1 MSHQFSRLAAAGLL
15 AAAAA
20 TAGAAE
26 FSVGFVHPETYTDAG
41 YSRSPASERDRAE
54 VMHDI
59 EQHLQRLAERSLPA
73 GDTLRIE
80 VLDIDLAGHFEPF
93 RFRGADVRIVRDI
106 AAPRIKLRYTLSR
119 GGQVAAQA
127 EERLT
132 DLSFLMGFN
141 RYPAS
146 DRLRYEKAML
156 DDWFDKR
163 FAAPQ

>member
-1 MSHQFSRLAAAGLL
+1 MNLSSRFVTAGLL
-15 AAAAA
+15 AALAAPA
-20 TAGAAE
+20 SAADLA
-26 FSVGFVHPETYTDAG
+26 VAFVHPETYTDAA
-41 YSRSPASERDRAE
+41 YSHSLASERDRAE
-54 VMHDI
+54 VQRDI

-73 GDTLRIE
+73 GDALRIE

-106 AAPRIKLRYTLSR
+106 SAPRIKLRYTLSR
-119 GGQVAAQA
+119 GGQVLAQA

-132 DLSFLMGFN
+132 DLGFLMGFN

-156 DDWFDKR
+156 DEWFDKR